1 MRWLIRPTKYQN
13 VAEHKRQRYAE
24 GKNYVAIRRYWP
36 TALQSFPLFT
46 LTMAE
51 RQDPKDVQPLPAPR
65 LEPRVVDEGQNVAP
79 ADEVPQAPVG
89 QFGPVLLD

>member
-1 MRWLIRPTKYQN
+1 M
-13 VAEHKRQRYAE
+13 
-24 GKNYVAIRRYWP
+24 
-36 TALQSFPLFT
+36 QSFPLFT

-51 RQDPKDVQPLPAPR
+51 RQDPKDVQPLPEPR